1 MRLPG
6 LATAPLLALLACLSL
21 PVHGQ
26 TARMEIYALRTT
38 TLTDTQFLNGV
49 KEGQPATIAAEL
61 RLPRAASGRLPAV
74 VVLHGSGGLSG
85 SHDLW
90 AQELVEMGVAVL
102 LVDSFTGRGIRSVSA
117 SQETLG
123 RLAMMIDA
131 YRALE
136 LLAPDSRIDAD
147 RIALL
152 GFSRGGQSV
161 LYAGVRRF
169 QKMHAPLGLEF
180 AAYIPFY
187 PSCNTRFRDDEN
199 VTGRPIR
206 IHHGLLDNYNR
217 IEPCQAYADRLQKAG
232 KRNVVLFEYPE
243 AHHAFDN
250 PGNPRPVKAERSQST
265 ALCALHEDGSGR
277 VVNSKTGKPFDY
289 KDPCVRIGPTVGY
302 NAAAHAAALTSV
314 KEFLAATFK
323 LPKPAGAPQP
333 PVEKAQKPA
342 AAK

>member
-6 LATAPLLALLACLSL
+6 VSTRLSLLAPVVCLLLSITA
-21 PVHGQ
+21 HAQ
-26 TARMEIYALRTT
+26 TARMEIYSLRTT

-49 KEGQPATIAAEL
+49 KEGQPVTIAAEL
-61 RLPRAASGRLPAV
+61 RLPRTAQSRMPAV
-74 VVLHGSGGLSG
+74 VILHGSGGLSG

-90 AQELVEMGVAVL
+90 AQELVGMGIAVL

-117 SQETLG
+117 SQDTLG

-136 LLAPDSRIDAD
+136 LLAPDSRIDTD

-161 LYAGVRRF
+161 LYAGLRRF
-169 QKMHAPLGLEF
+169 QKMHGPIGLEF

-199 VTGRPIR
+199 ITAKPIR
-206 IHHGLLDNYNR
+206 IHHGLADNYVP
-217 IEPCQAYADRLQKAG
+217 IGPCQDYTERLHKAG
-232 KRNVVLFEYPE
+232 KRNIVLFEYPD

-250 PGNPRPVKAERSQST
+250 PGNPTPVRAERSQST
-265 ALCALHEDGSGR
+265 ALCTLHEDGSGR
-277 VVNSKTGKPFDY
+277 VLNSKTGKPFDY
-289 KDPCVRIGPTVGY
+289 RDTCVRVGPTLGY
-302 NAAAHAAALTSV
+302 NAAAHAAALKSV
-314 KEFLAATFK
+314 KEFLAETFK
-323 LPKPAGAPQP
+323 LSRPAG
-333 PVEKAQKPA
+333 KK
-342 AAK
+342 